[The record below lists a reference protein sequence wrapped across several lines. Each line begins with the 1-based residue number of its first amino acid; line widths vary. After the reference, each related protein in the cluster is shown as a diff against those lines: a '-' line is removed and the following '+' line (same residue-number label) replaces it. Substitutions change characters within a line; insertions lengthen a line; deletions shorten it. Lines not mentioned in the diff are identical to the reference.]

1 MDVTLHLTFTVSGT
15 TPEDLKAHVED
26 IGEDICSL
34 LTENLEQIAWLDS
47 FDVTTNQPGV
57 RQ

>member
-47 FDVTTNQPGV
+47 SEVTTNQPGE
-57 RQ
+57 